1 MGQHFKEAQPIQA
14 SLSLK
19 NTTMKKV
26 LIVLALFTLGI
37 SATFAQRLAY
47 VDSEY
52 VLKHIPEY
60 VSAQKHLDDLSQQW
74 QEEVDN
80 QYGEIERLYKAYQN
94 DQVLLNEDMRRR
106 REDEIVNK
114 EREVKEFQRQK
125 FGYEGELYQQR
136 IRLIQPIQERVAK
149 AIQDIAS
156 AQGLDIILD
165 KGSEVTFLYANPR
178 LDKSDDIIT
187 KLGFKPDPSLVD

>member
-1 MGQHFKEAQPIQA
+1 
-14 SLSLK
+14 
-19 NTTMKKV
+19 MKKV
-26 LIVLALFTLGI
+26 LIVLAFLTLTV
-37 SATFAQRLAY
+37 SASFAQRLAY

-80 QYGEIERLYKAYQN
+80 KYGEIERLYKAYQN

-114 EREVKEFQRQK
+114 EKEVKEFQRQK

-136 IRLIQPIQERVAK
+136 VRLIQPIQERVAK

-187 KLGFKPDPSLVD
+187 KLGFKPDPSLID